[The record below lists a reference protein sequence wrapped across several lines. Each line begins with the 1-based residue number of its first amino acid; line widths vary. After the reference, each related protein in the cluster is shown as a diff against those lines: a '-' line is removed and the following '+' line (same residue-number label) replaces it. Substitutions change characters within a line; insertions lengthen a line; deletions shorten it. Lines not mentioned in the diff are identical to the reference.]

1 MGAPRHRFVSIPAG
15 AFTKGDG
22 GRYPEEGPPVT
33 VEVAAF
39 LLDSHPVTN
48 SQFGRFVV
56 ATGYVTEAELARPAV
71 SAVFRRPLG
80 PVDIAQS
87 DRWWDEVPGASWHRR
102 FGWGSDLTGIGD
114 HPVVHVTLSDA
125 EAYCRWAGLRL
136 PTEDEWEYA
145 ASFAPLPPTW
155 PLARDGRLLANVWVG
170 EFPVE
175 SRRPDPPGT
184 MPVGVFEPR
193 DPGLYDQLG
202 QVWELTADGIA
213 KGGSYLCAENYCA
226 RYRPAARLAA
236 DRSTG
241 HIGFRCA
248 TDHDVHLSL

>member
-114 HPVVHVTLSDA
+114 HPVVHVTLADA
-125 EAYCRWAGLRL
+125 QATGTITNDDIAPTGLPVAWTNAAGVTVAGNSLTKTATAGWGNAGAVSSQAL
-136 PTEDEWEYA
+136 TSP
-145 ASFAPLPPTW
+145 PPPT
-155 PLARDGRLLANVWVG
+155 
-170 EFPVE
+170 
-175 SRRPDPPGT
+175 SRRP
-184 MPVGVFEPR
+184 
-193 DPGLYDQLG
+193 
-202 QVWELTADGIA
+202 
-213 KGGSYLCAENYCA
+213 
-226 RYRPAARLAA
+226 
-236 DRSTG
+236 ST
-241 HIGFRCA
+241 
-248 TDHDVHLSL
+248 